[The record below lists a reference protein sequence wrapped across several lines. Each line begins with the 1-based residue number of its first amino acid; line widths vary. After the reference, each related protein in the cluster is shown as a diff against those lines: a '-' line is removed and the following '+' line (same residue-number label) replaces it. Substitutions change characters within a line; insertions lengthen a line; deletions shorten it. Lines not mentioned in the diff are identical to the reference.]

1 MKKLTQEELN
11 ALSPRARKQY
21 ENSEVISEILTEN
34 PKKEEPIEIDLF
46 DEEQEEL
53 KKKDK

>member
-1 MKKLTQEELN
+1 MLCRLEQESNTKILKL
-11 ALSPRARKQY
+11 
-21 ENSEVISEILTEN
+21 ISEILTEN
-34 PKKEEPIEIDLF
+34 PNKEEPIEIDLF

>member
-1 MKKLTQEELN
+1 MNKLTQEALN

-21 ENSEVISEILTEN
+21 ENSVVISEILTEN
-34 PKKEEPIEIDLF
+34 PNKEEPIEIDLF